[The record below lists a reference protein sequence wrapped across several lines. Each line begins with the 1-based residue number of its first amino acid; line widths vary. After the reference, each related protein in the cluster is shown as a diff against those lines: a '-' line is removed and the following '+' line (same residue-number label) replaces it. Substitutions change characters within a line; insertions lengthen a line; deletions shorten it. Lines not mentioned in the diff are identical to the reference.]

1 MKRKFKKIVAIKV
14 VIFLLLQQT
23 LIAGG
28 LVVDNNAPKQ
38 NQANIESARNG
49 VPVVNIVTPN
59 QSGLSHNKFSDYNVN
74 KEGLILN
81 NSNKIQTNTQLAG
94 YIYGNENLRNG
105 TATTILNEVT
115 SKNKT
120 HLRGFTEVAGDR
132 ANVVVANPNGIY
144 INGAGFINT
153 YKATITTGNP
163 NIQNG
168 ALNGFDVRGG
178 HIDIDGDGLN
188 SSNVNKAE
196 LYAQTLK
203 LNAKIYAQNLDIV
216 TGKNSISTDGTIK
229 NIENINDEKPILA
242 LDSSSLGG
250 IYANKI
256 NLIGTSKGVG
266 VNLPIEITAQDDFKL
281 SADGKIVLDKV
292 IAEKNIDIKSSSD
305 SINTNIIY
313 ANNVNMEAKDSITNE
328 EIIVAQENIDLKAKD
343 IINKNAI
350 ATLNK
355 DINITAKNLTNY
367 NTIYS
372 NDSINLYV
380 EDTLLNTTNND
391 IVDLG
396 NEKAT
401 IFAVNSINIQGD
413 KDKTQRT
420 QNVVNDKSIIKTQN
434 KDINIYANSLKNL
447 NDEAVIGVNDGG
459 SGMLFFGVA
468 NFFQDLYVQTSFDNL
483 GENAIINN
491 LRAENI
497 EVTTEKVLEKLRD
510 KYSYL
515 SHIMT
520 AVYSPSSGI
529 FDYYLRITNPNYIF
543 TFSRNYLINYSSK
556 KDYFITKPLL
566 KAGAEIVSNNNIN
579 FDVLNLE
586 NKISTISAKNNIL
599 FTNTTLNNISNSI
612 YQYSNISGGSDICP
626 DKCTSFFIT
635 PSTSQI
641 KLDSLDS
648 IIEAGNSI
656 SGTLT
661 QLNNE
666 NQARVSNVEFTPYSP
681 SNNSLLYRG
690 ILEKNKDLNDEYIL
704 PTNKYGMFVSVDPNK
719 NLDYLVESNPLY
731 TNYSNFIGSSYFLE
745 KMNYQGDRK
754 TKRLGD
760 AGYETKLVSDAIFR
774 LTGQRTLNP
783 DFQSEN
789 EQFVALMDSAVN
801 LSGIL
806 DLELGKP
813 LSQQQLANLTQ
824 DIVWMEE
831 QIVDGKLVLVP
842 VVYLA
847 KDYEYLKGA
856 SIVAKNI
863 DLDIK
868 DSLNN
873 SGTIKTNENMNIS
886 ANSITNNAGVL
897 LSKGKATLISNDDFV
912 NKNGGSIK
920 GSDVQIASIN
930 GSVINE
936 TYSNTNNLKFGIN
949 DFTYTNIGKTSSIEA
964 TNGNLVIQAKN
975 DITNIGANLSATNS
989 LLLQTQNGDINLNAI
1004 KLEQGYNVYFKGG
1017 FDKSKDVQYQTSNI
1031 YANNILMQSGNNIN
1045 LEASKLNANNQ
1056 INLNAQNDVNILALN
1071 SEYYRDTQT
1080 TTKGFM
1086 SKKTQRDMEY
1096 KESVNSAQLNAN
1108 DIYMTSGNDIN
1119 LEAVNI
1125 NAKNEKIAY
1134 AQNSLNILA
1143 KTYKEGELHHTSKS
1157 SWGGM
1162 IKNEYKYEKDN
1173 LKIKSSEIS
1182 ANNMILDAKTI
1193 NVEASKLKAN
1203 SMEIT
1208 TEILNMISSKESLYE
1223 NEFSIKGGIL
1233 TATIENKGKTQEV
1246 VIPSTIEVNDKLIF
1260 NKKDITD
1267 QLETDNLIK
1276 TLSSQG
1282 NLTVEQINLVKQI
1295 ANSKEWHD
1303 KTTTLS
1309 GVGALIITVIVTYF
1323 TAGAGTGL
1331 VAGVTGAAATGA
1343 AASTAAIVASA
1354 ATQAVIV
1361 QATTSLVTA
1370 AITGNKPQL
1379 DLDSLA
1385 KSAVT
1390 AGILSY
1396 ANSVLDGVENLDKVT
1411 KTVTNTTIQSGVQSA
1426 VFKTD
1431 FKDTLLSNLA
1441 MAGTNLTFESV
1452 GDYELYKLKQGSLD
1466 FSDGSLSKILLHS
1479 LVGGTVSAIQDKDIL
1494 SGILSA
1500 GFREALSPLT
1510 ANSSD
1515 EAKLL
1520 ASQLTGIL
1528 VGGLAGGEEGAN
1540 NGYIISTS
1548 GELYNRQLHQ
1558 DEIKKIYSQVD
1569 DFSSKTGLS
1578 KEKSLELLTL
1588 AGNMLVDENTYNEY
1602 TNSTKYIGVDFLPK
1616 DVENAMSY
1624 LLENSQGKTFLDM
1637 PTQQTQEYFT
1647 SQDYMYKNSDWN
1659 PNTKE
1664 FYYVPNMINKS
1675 DKDMFL
1681 NVIRGKTDEEISKLF
1696 ISRIQ
1701 SDISKGFTG
1710 LGNSLN
1716 QLYNLDTSKMTPQGR
1731 LMFDYLNL
1739 KAVTVPTY
1747 GGSKNNPV
1755 NQSSDILINEI
1766 NKVGEKNE

>member
-1 MKRKFKKIVAIKV
+1 MKK
-14 VIFLLLQQT
+14 LQ
-23 LIAGG
+23 
-28 LVVDNNAPKQ
+28 
-38 NQANIESARNG
+38 
-49 VPVVNIVTPN
+49 
-59 QSGLSHNKFSDYNVN
+59 
-74 KEGLILN
+74 
-81 NSNKIQTNTQLAG
+81 
-94 YIYGNENLRNG
+94 
-105 TATTILNEVT
+105 
-115 SKNKT
+115 
-120 HLRGFTEVAGDR
+120 
-132 ANVVVANPNGIY
+132 
-144 INGAGFINT
+144 
-153 YKATITTGNP
+153 
-163 NIQNG
+163 
-168 ALNGFDVRGG
+168 
-178 HIDIDGDGLN
+178 
-188 SSNVNKAE
+188 
-196 LYAQTLK
+196 
-203 LNAKIYAQNLDIV
+203 
-216 TGKNSISTDGTIK
+216 
-229 NIENINDEKPILA
+229 
-242 LDSSSLGG
+242 
-250 IYANKI
+250 
-256 NLIGTSKGVG
+256 
-266 VNLPIEITAQDDFKL
+266 
-281 SADGKIVLDKV
+281 
-292 IAEKNIDIKSSSD
+292 
-305 SINTNIIY
+305 
-313 ANNVNMEAKDSITNE
+313 
-328 EIIVAQENIDLKAKD
+328 
-343 IINKNAI
+343 
-350 ATLNK
+350 
-355 DINITAKNLTNY
+355 
-367 NTIYS
+367 
-372 NDSINLYV
+372 
-380 EDTLLNTTNND
+380 
-391 IVDLG
+391 
-396 NEKAT
+396 

-434 KDINIYANSLKNL
+434 KDINIYA
-447 NDEAVIGVNDGG
+447 ER
-459 SGMLFFGVA
+459 
-468 NFFQDLYVQTSFDNL
+468 FDNL
-483 GENAIINN
+483 ASNPNIKGKFIDGSSKSIQNGTRLNTTIIARDQAGYAYNAYQIYTDTMSYEPYEYAEVLSGNNINLDVN
-491 LRAENI
+491 NVNNNYSLIFANNNMFLNI
-497 EVTTEKVLEKLRD
+497 DKLSNNSVDIVKLVTTYKDIYIHKTEKKKWYKGGGTRHSSQYIGTQVYYDVNIIDQINSTIQAGNSIYGNVNKLQNGLLENKVLETST
-510 KYSYL
+510 YN
-515 SHIMT
+515 
-520 AVYSPSSGI
+520 PS
-529 FDYYLRITNPNYIF
+529 N
-543 TFSRNYLINYSSK
+543 NYLIN
-556 KDYFITKPLL
+556 T
-566 KAGAEIVSNNNIN
+566 AIN
-579 FDVLNLE
+579 E
-586 NKISTISAKNNIL
+586 KSKNNQ
-599 FTNTTLNNISNSI
+599 NYN
-612 YQYSNISGGSDICP
+612 
-626 DKCTSFFIT
+626 
-635 PSTSQI
+635 
-641 KLDSLDS
+641 
-648 IIEAGNSI
+648 
-656 SGTLT
+656 
-661 QLNNE
+661 
-666 NQARVSNVEFTPYSP
+666 
-681 SNNSLLYRG
+681 
-690 ILEKNKDLNDEYIL
+690 L
-704 PTNKYGMFVSVDPNK
+704 PKNKYGMFVSVDPNK

-813 LSQQQLANLTQ
+813 LSQQQLANLTE

-930 GSVINE
+930 GSVMNE

-975 DITNIGANLSATNS
+975 DITNIGANLSAKDS

-1017 FDKSKDVQYQTSNI
+1017 FDKAKDVQYQTSNI

-1071 SEYYRDTQT
+1071 DEYYRDTQT

-1096 KESVNSAQLNAN
+1096 KESVNSSELNAN
-1108 DIYMTSGNDIN
+1108 DIYMTSGNNIN
-1119 LEAVNI
+1119 LQAVNI

-1134 AQNSLNILA
+1134 AENSLNILA

-1162 IKNEYKYEKDN
+1162 IKNEYKLEKDN

-1233 TATIENKGKTQEV
+1233 TATIENKGKIEEV

-1309 GVGALIITVIVTYF
+1309 GLGALIITVIVTYF

-1647 SQDYMYKNSDWN
+1647 SQDYMYKNSNWN

-1664 FYYVPNMINKS
+1664 FYYVPTYRTQSNEVLANQVSQQTWYERQIGAENRFDTLSYTGDTISNIGKGIKNPIFINTGIG
-1675 DKDMFL
+1675 L
-1681 NVIRGKTDEEISKLF
+1681 N
-1696 ISRIQ
+1696 
-1701 SDISKGFTG
+1701 
-1710 LGNSLN
+1710 
-1716 QLYNLDTSKMTPQGR
+1716 
-1731 LMFDYLNL
+1731 
-1739 KAVTVPTY
+1739 Y
-1747 GGSKNNPV
+1747 GGRIMKYLVAPNEKKYE
-1755 NQSSDILINEI
+1755 DIFNDFSP
-1766 NKVGEKNE
+1766 KR